1 MHARPPFA
9 TLAAK
14 DRAVQGWWY
23 ATHEGNP
30 AAKTDVGCEGQA
42 DDRDARRHRGFRRRG
57 STHRRGRTRVCRTSI
72 ALPARGSAQ
81 GQTAAVERVRP
92 EVAERLRRM
101 NVLGEWLEEKTR
113 ARYKAQSMNTLQV
126 CWVSSQDDADTI
138 ANQLADAI
146 VQFVPPEFLQA
157 DNAFTRDTVRTPLA
171 YVITELLDNSLTHGR
186 GKGFAQASV
195 WIAAQYY
202 SAGDLIRLAVV
213 DNGCGFLKS
222 LESHPA
228 VVPKSHSVA
237 VRKGFDAGVS
247 CNKEVALFT
256 DALNAGIGLTISR
269 DIAIRSGGIVWAGSG
284 DAYIGD
290 PGRETETIGRIP
302 YWQGS
307 MLNIELH
314 RRGLIAFNFRDLFSK
329 YERGA
334 AHPGIR
340 FLF

>member
-1 MHARPPFA
+1 LLRSRQRTARSRDGGMPRTKVIRLPKLMLAVKVRQTIEMLDGIVGSEDEVVRIDADELEFA
-9 TLAAK
+9 EPLSLCLLAAQLN
-14 DRAVQGWWY
+14 RL
-23 ATHEGNP
+23 HN
-30 AAKTDVGCEGQA
+30 
-42 DDRDARRHRGFRRRG
+42 
-57 STHRRGRTRVCRTSI
+57 
-72 ALPARGSAQ
+72 Q

-237 VRKGFDAGVS
+237 VRKGFDAGIS

-314 RRGLIAFNFRDLFSK
+314 RSGLIAFNFRDLFSK